1 MIEMRRM
8 CKWGGVTRGQ
18 VAMVRSMRYQV
29 VEEEPPGGDPVP
41 AITHVEPISA
51 MEYRYDGGRQ
61 RYMTRSRSPDDLL
74 PDDLATTWHDYAG
87 HSIHGDYTVAHQ
99 EGQQPRGDGDCGGTR
114 CGSWR
119 MRPCW

>member
-1 MIEMRRM
+1 MLAPAIYSLECPEIMIEMRRM

-74 PDDLATTWHDYAG
+74 PDDGDKATELLPDDA
-87 HSIHGDYTVAHQ
+87 S
-99 EGQQPRGDGDCGGTR
+99 
-114 CGSWR
+114 
-119 MRPCW
+119 